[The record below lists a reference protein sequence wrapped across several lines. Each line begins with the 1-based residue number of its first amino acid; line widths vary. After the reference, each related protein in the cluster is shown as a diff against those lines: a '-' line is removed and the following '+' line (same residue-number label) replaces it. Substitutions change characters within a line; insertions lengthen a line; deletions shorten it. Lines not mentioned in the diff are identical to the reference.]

1 MSLAEVEDRAIPI
14 VERLRN
20 GGRPNEAQDI
30 ARLVADLQR
39 PDKAEGALEGIIA
52 RCNIR
57 WLGDLPLNN
66 TSKVEWLQML
76 NRLEIAAGA
85 ELQNVR
91 ATAANMRQKNF
102 ASATQAVAQGA
113 GKRPAV
119 KQAGK
124 YVPTPKQEKIPR
136 REKVVWRDRE
146 DRNKKT
152 RTRSVGGRSSWV
164 GPRKTTFGSTSW
176 SGSGPIVRAGTPLLS
191 RLFFSLAPL
200 ALIAYALIVIIDSA
214 PDIYPAPTIVVN
226 GALNYIE
233 ERENYSP
240 LATKGVIHLE
250 GHQLGYG
257 IEEALGYGLADAGRD
272 LPEGTPVTL
281 LVDAQ
286 KLQAHNPNV
295 SAVFD
300 AIGNANLTGAY
311 DLDIRNIEASPLEEP
326 IPVLEVRSGNGVKY
340 SRLSLTREAEDRI
353 TEWGFLA
360 FATALFLFAMARLS
374 AD

>member
-113 GKRPAV
+113 S
-119 KQAGK
+119 KQ
-124 YVPTPKQEKIPR
+124 
-136 REKVVWRDRE
+136 
-146 DRNKKT
+146 
-152 RTRSVGGRSSWV
+152 
-164 GPRKTTFGSTSW
+164 
-176 SGSGPIVRAGTPLLS
+176 
-191 RLFFSLAPL
+191 
-200 ALIAYALIVIIDSA
+200 
-214 PDIYPAPTIVVN
+214 
-226 GALNYIE
+226 
-233 ERENYSP
+233 
-240 LATKGVIHLE
+240 
-250 GHQLGYG
+250 
-257 IEEALGYGLADAGRD
+257 
-272 LPEGTPVTL
+272 
-281 LVDAQ
+281 
-286 KLQAHNPNV
+286 
-295 SAVFD
+295 
-300 AIGNANLTGAY
+300 
-311 DLDIRNIEASPLEEP
+311 
-326 IPVLEVRSGNGVKY
+326 
-340 SRLSLTREAEDRI
+340 
-353 TEWGFLA
+353 
-360 FATALFLFAMARLS
+360 
-374 AD
+374 